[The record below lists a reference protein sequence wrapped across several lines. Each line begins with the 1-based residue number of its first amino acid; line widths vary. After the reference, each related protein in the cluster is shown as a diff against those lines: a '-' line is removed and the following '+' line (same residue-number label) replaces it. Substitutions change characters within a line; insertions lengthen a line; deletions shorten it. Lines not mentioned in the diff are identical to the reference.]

1 MERVLEIKLRGK
13 ERGQP
18 LAPKVPAAAAGHAQ
32 KAKTGNAKLSPGC
45 WSPESI
51 DIYTF
56 QQISMTDIKRFEE
69 KKKFGAFF
77 FCSEKRKLFVIPG
90 S

>member
-32 KAKTGNAKLSPGC
+32 KAKTGNAK
-45 WSPESI
+45 
-51 DIYTF
+51 
-56 QQISMTDIKRFEE
+56 
-69 KKKFGAFF
+69 
-77 FCSEKRKLFVIPG
+77 
-90 S
+90 